1 MLNMLETIKNKYPIF
16 EHFAFVVERTES
28 FQLEAFQ
35 MYFPYLLKGKVM

>member
-28 FQLEAFQ
+28 FQLEAE
-35 MYFPYLLKGKVM
+35 MYFPCLLKGKVM